1 MTSDDVTLND
11 VTDITEAL
19 AIIGAVAPARGK
31 QPSGAKARAQGRK
44 AANGAHAAGPMAG
57 EESPNQLTIEQL
69 AQETGMTVRNI
80 RSHQARGLLAP
91 PEVRMR
97 VGYYGPEHVAQLR
110 LIRELQDEGFNLNG
124 IKRLLDDTHGT
135 AERLLHFKESLT
147 SPLYGGPAETMTL
160 ADLDERFNVPREHAA
175 EVLDKLRKLGVLRIV
190 GDGVLEAPNPALL
203 AVAEQVVNTGISSKG
218 GVEILEEVDKHCAA
232 ISHSFVRLFLREVWR
247 PFQDAGMPAEQWPE
261 IDAAIEQLR
270 PLASDVLV
278 GMFQQR
284 MSREIENA
292 FGEITR
298 RLSQG
303 KR

>member
-1 MTSDDVTLND
+1 VTL
-11 VTDITEAL
+11 VTQAAGYDRP
-19 AIIGAVAPARGK
+19 VSSSRRG
-31 QPSGAKARAQGRK
+31 QPSRTTPRK
-44 AANGAHAAGPMAG
+44 RAANGASADPGAD
-57 EESPNQLTIEQL
+57 SPNQLTIEQL

-91 PEVRMR
+91 PEVRLR
-97 VGYYGPEHVAQLR
+97 VGYYGPEHVTQLR

-124 IKRLLDDTHGT
+124 IKRLLDDTKGT

-147 SPLYGGPAETMTL
+147 ATAEAAETMTL

-175 EVLDKLRKLGVLRIV
+175 EVLDKLRKLGVLRII
-190 GDGVLEAPNPALL
+190 GDGVLEAPNPGLL
-203 AVAEQVVNTGISSKG
+203 AVAEQVVHTGISPKG

-261 IDAAIEQLR
+261 LDAAIERLR
-270 PLASDVLV
+270 PLATEVLV

-284 MSREIENA
+284 MSKEIEGA